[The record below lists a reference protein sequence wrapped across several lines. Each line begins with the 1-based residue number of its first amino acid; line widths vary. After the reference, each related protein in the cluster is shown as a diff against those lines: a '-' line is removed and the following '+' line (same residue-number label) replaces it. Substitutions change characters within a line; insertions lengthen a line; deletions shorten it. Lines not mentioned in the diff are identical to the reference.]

1 MQVVPRY
8 AGFWRRL
15 GACLLD
21 ALLFTLLLGLLQGV
35 LGAGGLR
42 LNAGEGTLWLSAR
55 IDALHN
61 LLALALTV
69 FMWMRFMGT
78 PGKLLLGCHV
88 VDARSGR
95 PLRLWQAVLRYLA
108 YLASLLPLGL
118 GFLWIAWDRRKQGF
132 HDKLAGSV
140 VVLGQE
146 VHWPGGE
153 ENKSLRQLLEEL
165 R

>member
-1 MQVVPRY
+1 MQAVPRY

-15 GACLLD
+15 GACMID
-21 ALLFTLLLGLLQGV
+21 ALLFGLLLALLQRLLGGGGMWLGV
-35 LGAGGLR
+35 
-42 LNAGEGTLWLSAR
+42 GEGMVLLSAR
-55 IDALHN
+55 LDVLHN
-61 LLALALTV
+61 LLALVLTV
-69 FMWMRFMGT
+69 FLWVRFMGT

-95 PLRLWQAVLRYLA
+95 PLGMLQAVWRYLA

-132 HDKLAGSV
+132 HDKLARSV
-140 VVLGQE
+140 VVRE
-146 VHWPGGE
+146 PAHWPRGE
-153 ENKSLRQLLEEL
+153 EDKSLRQLLEEL